1 MIYSSFFMLASS
13 SFFSKLWK
21 TQNVNTLG
29 IKLKG
34 KFNLLKGSLKSFFNP
49 ICIFNYKM
57 PSLMFSIVKQFRIG
71 MTSLFFKWC
80 HDLSY
85 QGVTFITKQVRW
97 SPFPQPLL
105 TSNKP
110 WCWTCLFNP
119 NQHKSLQSLAL
130 FVKPTKTSINIFLQ
144 SITHWKIIEIHQ
156 FWNKINLLENM

>member
-1 MIYSSFFMLASS
+1 MLASS

-21 TQNVNTLG
+21 TQHVNTLG

-85 QGVTFITKQVRW
+85 QGATFIAKQGGVHLHNLYW
-97 SPFPQPLL
+97 HQ
-105 TSNKP
+105 TSHDVEHVY
-110 WCWTCLFNP
+110 FNP
-119 NQHKSLQSLAL
+119 NQHKILQSLAL

-144 SITHWKIIEIHQ
+144 SITHWKIIKIHQ
-156 FWNKINLLENM
+156 FWNKINLLEKM

>member
-1 MIYSSFFMLASS
+1 MLASS

-21 TQNVNTLG
+21 TQHVNTLG

-110 WCWTCLFNP
+110 WCWTCLFQP
-119 NQHKSLQSLAL
+119 KSTQDSSI
-130 FVKPTKTSINIFLQ
+130 TSIICQTYKNI
-144 SITHWKIIEIHQ
+144 
-156 FWNKINLLENM
+156 NKYFFTIYHTLKNYKDPPILK